1 MSDKKEKSGVSLA
14 TTSVIAGMMTVIGGM
29 GAYIY
34 MDKVQDNEDSPVR
47 IVSDEQAL
55 PAEVRTDLPAGTEVI
70 TVSADPQTP
79 APVPADIA
87 PVPDAV
93 TELKHDVISEAPVS
107 AIPSI
112 VAAIER
118 GRILTGDVSSVD
130 WGKDNL
136 GYVGKAAPGD
146 IIPGMEGMKS
156 APDEWVI
163 GDSETEGGGE
173 VAPRYETV
181 TGPVSLNSDGTIQ
194 IGEKSFM
201 LSGIL
206 TPNENSTCYSSGGEE
221 FNCYEWARSG
231 IEQHLSDKRAFCTVT
246 YSEQQEY
253 GLCDVIMSNDG
264 EGMDLASWLVSAGIS
279 IAHDMPTASLYW
291 SQQNKAQNDK
301 NGLWGGEFSLSG
313 EG

>member
-34 MDKVQDNEDSPVR
+34 MDKVQNTGSGPVK
-47 IVSDEQAL
+47 IVSEEQTL
-55 PAEVRTDLPAGTEVI
+55 PTEVRTDIPAGTEVI

-173 VAPRYETV
+173 VAPK
-181 TGPVSLNSDGTIQ
+181 I
-194 IGEKSFM
+194 
-201 LSGIL
+201 
-206 TPNENSTCYSSGGEE
+206 
-221 FNCYEWARSG
+221 
-231 IEQHLSDKRAFCTVT
+231 
-246 YSEQQEY
+246 
-253 GLCDVIMSNDG
+253 
-264 EGMDLASWLVSAGIS
+264 
-279 IAHDMPTASLYW
+279 
-291 SQQNKAQNDK
+291 
-301 NGLWGGEFSLSG
+301 
-313 EG
+313 

>member
-1 MSDKKEKSGVSLA
+1 M
-14 TTSVIAGMMTVIGGM
+14 
-29 GAYIY
+29 
-34 MDKVQDNEDSPVR
+34 
-47 IVSDEQAL
+47 
-55 PAEVRTDLPAGTEVI
+55 
-70 TVSADPQTP
+70 
-79 APVPADIA
+79 
-87 PVPDAV
+87 
-93 TELKHDVISEAPVS
+93 
-107 AIPSI
+107 
-112 VAAIER
+112 
-118 GRILTGDVSSVD
+118 
-130 WGKDNL
+130 
-136 GYVGKAAPGD
+136 
-146 IIPGMEGMKS
+146 
-156 APDEWVI
+156 
-163 GDSETEGGGE
+163 
-173 VAPRYETV
+173 

-221 FNCYEWARSG
+221 FNCYEWARAG
-231 IEQHLSDKRAFCTVT
+231 IEQHLADKKAFCTVT

-279 IAHDMPTASLYW
+279 IAHDMPTTSLYW